1 MFPEKTEKAKSH
13 SLQEE
18 WEVVCDQDLRAA
30 TGINFEVEIV
40 RVVSKSRKVVLRVCM
55 EKEYS
60 KHFLRLNNRKQFHS
74 VQDLKKEGY
83 PSITVPYRNRDD
95 ALVWCKKHLP
105 KGSFCFYSCTFWFP
119 TEKHAT
125 LFSLTWG

>member
-1 MFPEKTEKAKSH
+1 MLFVTIDIELEIIRVRAKSR
-13 SLQEE
+13 Q
-18 WEVVCDQDLRAA
+18 
-30 TGINFEVEIV
+30 II
-40 RVVSKSRKVVLRVCM
+40 LRVCM

-74 VQDLKKEGY
+74 IQDLKKEGY

-95 ALVWCKKHLP
+95 ALLWCKKNLP
-105 KGSFCFYSCTFWFP
+105 KGSFCFYSSTFWFP
-119 TEKHAT
+119 TEKYAT